1 MDANN
6 IQLVAGMISTV
17 IFTTSN
23 IPMLVKAAKTHDLK
37 SYSDLNIALGNIGN
51 LIHWVYIFQ
60 LPFGPIWFLH
70 GFYTLSSALMCLWYF
85 RYEGISLGRKK
96 PTWLRRR
103 EVNRG
108 GAAMKRTT
116 PAQKPWADSARLR
129 YTPQP
134 KPSAGRRSRCWL
146 TRMVSWIRPIRAAAI
161 FTRRHRLTN
170 SCMP

>member
-1 MDANN
+1 MAKDGGCKVDAINLQ
-6 IQLVAGMISTV
+6 IVAGILSTV

-37 SYSDLNIALGNIGN
+37 SYSDINIALANIGN
-51 LIHWVYIFQ
+51 LVHWVYIFQ

-70 GFYTLSSALMCLWYF
+70 GFYTLSSALMCLLYF
-85 RYEGISLGRKK
+85 RYEGISFRHINRKK

-116 PAQKPWADSARLR
+116 QDRKPCVDSGRPR

-134 KPSAGRRSRCWL
+134 NKFDCPSL
-146 TRMVSWIRPIRAAAI
+146 
-161 FTRRHRLTN
+161 
-170 SCMP
+170 CM